1 MTTLPERPDGSG
13 RIDYRKRAELVIA
26 PLLNPDPHPL
36 QEQWSDF
43 NSMTSEQLIVAL
55 ASALQET
62 AAHERERCA
71 KLVPTNW
78 LDPALTH
85 MLGKKIS
92 ARDVEKVMRSVKAA
106 IHKMED

>member
-1 MTTLPERPDGSG
+1 MAVRLEVVPHIADDMTAIFER
-13 RIDYRKRAELVIA
+13 
-26 PLLNPDPHPL
+26 
-36 QEQWSDF
+36 F
-43 NSMTSEQLIVAL
+43 AL
-55 ASALQET
+55 KMWDAQHQV
-62 AAHERERCA
+62 AAHTRERCA